1 MNYVKTAFFLELLF
15 LFSRLHILQQIADAS
30 RFQQSL
36 NVLSCTPVVS
46 RHKDFITKKLLHVQD
61 YTEQVVCFFFYPSIL
76 CHLDNVVI

>member
-1 MNYVKTAFFLELLF
+1 MNYVKTAFLLELLF

-46 RHKDFITKKLLHVQD
+46 RHKDFIAKKLFCMFRTTLSRLYV
-61 YTEQVVCFFFYPSIL
+61 FFYPSIL